1 MITTVWFFGL
11 FSNNPTPTFEI
22 KKPLFTEPLLDL
34 PSGQAGH
41 LYQSVD
47 LKQKEKIER

>member
-1 MITTVWFFGL
+1 MITTFRVFGL
-11 FSNNPTPTFEI
+11 LSKNPTPTFEI

-47 LKQKEKIER
+47 LEQKEKIGR